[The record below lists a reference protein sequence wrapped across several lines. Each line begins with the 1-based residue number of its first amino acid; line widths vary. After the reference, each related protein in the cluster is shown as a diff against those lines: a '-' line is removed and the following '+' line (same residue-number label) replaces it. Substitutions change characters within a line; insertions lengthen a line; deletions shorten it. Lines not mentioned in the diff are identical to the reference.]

1 MTHQL
6 KKTLLPFS
14 AIVGQEQ
21 MKKALLL
28 NAINPS
34 IGGVLIRGEKG
45 TAKSSTVRALAEILP
60 EIKIVPGC
68 PFSCDPKRETEL
80 CDLCTDKNGK
90 KHLSDSIKRKVR
102 VVNLPIGATED
113 RVVGTI
119 DIERALKEGIKALEP
134 GILADANRG
143 ILYIDEV
150 NLLDDHVV
158 DVLLD
163 AAAMG
168 VNTVEREGISFSHP
182 ARFILIGTMNPEE
195 GELRPQL
202 LDRFGLQVSVEAIGN
217 PDDRMEIVRRAEE
230 FHQNPGEVRRRFKKS
245 QKRISRQIQKAMEI
259 LPLVVISEM
268 LVRKAVDICIS
279 LGVRTHR
286 AEITIVRTAKTLAAL
301 DGRDE
306 VSPDDLR
313 QAIELA
319 LPHRMRRRPFEEP
332 KVDPQ
337 QLNDLMYQEP
347 EQQPDD
353 LNDTPSTQQ
362 TGSDNSEPQNVSC
375 EQNSQNC
382 QNELSGSRGSDPQ
395 EQQLFSIGSPIDPEK
410 LRPKNKK
417 RPDKIY
423 APGRRFDTKG
433 SDRRG
438 HYIGAEKRVSGT
450 DIALDATIRAVAP
463 GQRTRPSGDLAVVIR
478 ADELLQKRRIGKS
491 ATACLFVVDASG
503 SMGVEQ
509 RMAAAKGAVFSL
521 LEEAYTFRDRVGLI
535 AFRGETADLI
545 LPLTSSID
553 LAFTRLSE
561 LPTGGKTPLA
571 AGLQK
576 ALTIFLNEKR
586 KYPSL
591 EPLLV
596 LITDGRANVGTGGR
610 LKEEIMSASDDLA
623 RAGIETVVIDTENK
637 KSGFGLK
644 LGFCPSI
651 AERTHGRYFR
661 ISDLSA
667 ETVSGAVL
675 SSLSTVNGTG

>member
-1 MTHQL
+1 MTHHL
-6 KKTLLPFS
+6 KKPLLPFS

-28 NAINPS
+28 NAINPA

-68 PFSCDPKRETEL
+68 PFSCDPKKETEL
-80 CDLCTDKNGK
+80 CDLCTDKKGK
-90 KHLSDSIKRKVR
+90 RRLSDSIKRKVR
-102 VVNLPIGATED
+102 VVNLPVGATED

-202 LDRFGLQVSVEAIGN
+202 LDRFGLQVSVEAIDT

-230 FHQNPGEVRRRFKKS
+230 FHHNPGEIRRRFKKS

-259 LPLVVISEM
+259 LPQVIISEI

-279 LGVRTHR
+279 LSVRTHR

-337 QLNDLMYQEP
+337 QLDDLMNQEP
-347 EQQPDD
+347 EQQSDD

-362 TGSDNSEPQNVSC
+362 MSSDNSEAQNEPCV
-375 EQNSQNC
+375 QNSQNS
-382 QNELSGSRGSDPQ
+382 QNELTGSRGSNPQ
-395 EQQLFSIGSPIDPEK
+395 EQHLFSIGSPIDPEK
-410 LRPKNKK
+410 LRPSYKK
-417 RPDKIY
+417 RLDKRY

-450 DIALDATIRAVAP
+450 DIAFDATIRAVAP
-463 GQRTRPSGDLAVVIR
+463 DQRTRPSGDLAVVIR
-478 ADELLQKRRIGKS
+478 ADELLQKRRTGKS

-610 LKEEIMSASDDLA
+610 LKEEILSASDDLA

-637 KSGFGLK
+637 KSGFGLR
-644 LGFCPSI
+644 LGYCPSI

-667 ETVSGAVL
+667 ETVSRAVL
-675 SSLSTVNGTG
+675 SSLSAANGTG